1 MSYTDLRDFSAEH
14 TQTMDNELT
23 VQIEKMGGGTLGE
36 AYAGTWRYIV
46 TNAAG
51 IEVARG
57 QDFTTGMPHT
67 HAEVAVLVAEYFDGT
82 DVTTWEIGHNI
93 VGSPREAAATYDT
106 WQEAAD
112 AIRDLA
118 RDYADNDDES
128 RDDDD
133 EDAHTRTVVDSM
145 LSTVDGVGP
154 ERSEGS
160 AWAMWVEESSGH
172 RIEFW
177 IQPATS

>member
-1 MSYTDLRDFSAEH
+1 MSYTDLRDFECEYVL
-14 TQTMDNELT
+14 TQGDLMIE
-23 VQIEKMGGGTLGE
+23 IEKLGGGTVGQ
-36 AYAGTWRYIV
+36 AYTGQWRYV
-46 TNAAG
+46 VKVAGREAAR
-51 IEVARG
+51 A
-57 QDFTTGMPHT
+57 QDVNTGMPHT
-67 HAEVAVLVAEYFDGT
+67 HADVAALVANVFDGT
-82 DVTTWEIGHNI
+82 DAFSWEVGHNI

-128 RDDDD
+128 RDDDED
-133 EDAHTRTVVDSM
+133 ENTRAIVDSM
-145 LSTVDGVGP
+145 LSPVDGVGP
-154 ERSEGS
+154 ERSEDS

-177 IQPATS
+177 IRPATS